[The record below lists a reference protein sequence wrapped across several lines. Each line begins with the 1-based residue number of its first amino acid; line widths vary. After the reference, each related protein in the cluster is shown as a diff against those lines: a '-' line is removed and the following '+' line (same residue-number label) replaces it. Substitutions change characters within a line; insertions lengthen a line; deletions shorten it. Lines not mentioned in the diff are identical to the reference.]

1 MKYIQPFSNVASS
14 NAIQTLIACREVKDQ
29 YGISRC
35 LYNEKNQM
43 NIKEK
48 KKTKVYQFYQAV
60 GFANG
65 SLINA

>member
-1 MKYIQPFSNVASS
+1 MEHQDAYI
-14 NAIQTLIACREVKDQ
+14 TK
-29 YGISRC
+29 
-35 LYNEKNQM
+35 KNQM
-43 NIKEK
+43 YIKEK